1 MLSRSDFNTGQNM
14 ITGRCGE
21 RNFFLGPSR
30 SFSCGTLIVETKH
43 SSATFTTPEW
53 QATARGNFAYGRLAG
68 PEHRIDLSLRATA
81 PVTLGQT
88 HGAASPSRLAP
99 RVAAQPPLAASP
111 SVTRASHTRLAH
123 SSLSFFIGPILPPPP
138 LTTTT

>member
-1 MLSRSDFNTGQNM
+1 MLSRSDFNTGKNM

-53 QATARGNFAYGRLAG
+53 QATARGNFAYGRIAG

-81 PVTLGQT
+81 PVMRSATAR
-88 HGAASPSRLAP
+88 GACPTWIATATAPPTQRRVRAIRTATASPTHTSQGAR
-99 RVAAQPPLAASP
+99 RSP
-111 SVTRASHTRLAH
+111 AEARKT
-123 SSLSFFIGPILPPPP
+123 SLGS
-138 LTTTT
+138 TT